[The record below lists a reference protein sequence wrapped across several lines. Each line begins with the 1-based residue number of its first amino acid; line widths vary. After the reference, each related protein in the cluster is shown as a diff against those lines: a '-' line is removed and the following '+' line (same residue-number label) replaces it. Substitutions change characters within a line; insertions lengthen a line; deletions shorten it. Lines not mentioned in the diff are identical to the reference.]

1 MEPEGS
7 SPHSQAPATC
17 PYPKP
22 AQSSPHT
29 LQRKHLAHE
38 CFLTGFFFSPGEAL
52 LAPRPTPNLEGQDI
66 PFSLGITFDLS
77 GMGDPTSSKLPPA

>member
-29 LQRKHLAHE
+29 L
-38 CFLTGFFFSPGEAL
+38 
-52 LAPRPTPNLEGQDI
+52 
-66 PFSLGITFDLS
+66 
-77 GMGDPTSSKLPPA
+77 LPPPEGPS